1 MPVLSVDQA
10 SVRLVEE
17 DVEDDI
23 TIVKHEGRGFHE
35 KKSIEW
41 EAKDMVEKNKLVLL
55 LVLCISVLVALGIIA
70 GSLQTGGL

>member
-1 MPVLSVDQA
+1 MPVPSRDHD

-35 KKSIEW
+35 RKSVKR
-41 EAKDMVEKNKLVLL
+41 EAKDMIENKLVLL

-70 GSLQTGGL
+70 GSLQTRGL